1 LRAGPAIDNDDVGGK
16 PFTRESIIGDADW
29 NGRSPEERSEL

>member
-1 LRAGPAIDNDDVGGK
+1 LRAGPAIDDDDIGCE
-16 PFTRESIIGDADW
+16 PFTRESIIGDTDW